1 MPGFIGGFDQPA
13 ADAAFD
19 RLFQAA
25 TSEWGDA
32 PFWCCASWGNADQEY
47 RKFYYAPPAP
57 LAGGWR
63 PWQPPK
69 LALPPWCDTVSDKTT
84 LLDIG
89 GVILPLEHHTIF
101 VTFAPTADDTTR
113 TALPKELRLAL
124 LNHKQHFFKGGLT
137 LQVASAIPASPDY
150 IF

>member
-69 LALPPWCDTVSDKTT
+69 LALPPWCDAVSGKHHNSHFAR
-84 LLDIG
+84 
-89 GVILPLEHHTIF
+89 LPQHPCAFLRN
-101 VTFAPTADDTTR
+101 ATAA
-113 TALPKELRLAL
+113 ALAAA
-124 LNHKQHFFKGGLT
+124 GIM
-137 LQVASAIPASPDY
+137 S
-150 IF
+150 